1 MKYQQKNAKYKRI
14 ALFFCLCVLIIWAV
28 LGTGTSLAWFSD
40 ATPEMNNIFNFS
52 DFDVDV
58 SYELTD
64 GTWKDITGETEIFEK
79 EARYEPGYVKVVYLK
94 VENKG
99 DRPFRFGAAVNV
111 NGCIVATNVFGGKI
125 MLHDYL
131 KLGMTFSDSPAE
143 MRSSVPDREVA
154 KKIAQEPLHKYYQ
167 TGKYYNSDV
176 DVLAAGAT
184 KYIALIVRMP
194 EEVGN
199 IANYRGDTAPYI
211 ELGITVKAD
220 QVKN

>member
-1 MKYQQKNAKYKRI
+1 MKPQEKKSKYKKI
-14 ALFFCLCVLIIWAV
+14 ALVFGLCILIVWGI

-40 ATPEMNNIFNFS
+40 KTPEMNNIFNFA

-64 GTWKDITGETEIFEK
+64 GNWKDITGETEIFEK
-79 EARYEPGYVKVVYLK
+79 EAKYEPGYVKIVYLK

-99 DRPFRFGAAVNV
+99 DRAFRFQAAINV
-111 NGCIVATNVFGGKI
+111 NGCIVATNVFGQQF

-131 KLGMTFSDSPAE
+131 RMGMTFSDTPQA
-143 MRSSVPDREVA
+143 MRNSVPNREVA
-154 KKIAQEPLHKYYQ
+154 KQLAQEPLHKYYQ
-167 TGKYYNSDV
+167 TGKYYDSDV
-176 DVLAAGAT
+176 DVLEAGAV

-211 ELGITVKAD
+211 ELGITVKAEQITD
-220 QVKN
+220 